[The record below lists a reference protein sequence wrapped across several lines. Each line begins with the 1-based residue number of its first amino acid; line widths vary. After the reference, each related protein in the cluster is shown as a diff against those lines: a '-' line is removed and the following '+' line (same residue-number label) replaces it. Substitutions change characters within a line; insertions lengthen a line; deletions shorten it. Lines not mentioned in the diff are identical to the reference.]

1 MTKDNQKLWAVNIPE
16 EPDSELLHPVPSKE
30 VGEQLVI
37 RLKAEALQTF
47 LTVGKCIAD
56 AITLEEW
63 NGTQED
69 HAKYLQD
76 NKNWWG
82 YTTFLEQAND

>member
-1 MTKDNQKLWAVNIPE
+1 MNIENLWAVNIPE
-16 EPDSELLHPVPSKE
+16 EPDSELLHPIPTKE
-30 VGEQLVI
+30 MGEQLVN
-37 RLKAEALQTF
+37 RLKSEALQTF
-47 LTVGKCIAD
+47 PTFGQCIAD

-82 YTTFLEQAND
+82 YTTFLENENA

>member
-1 MTKDNQKLWAVNIPE
+1 MSKEKLWAVNIPE
-16 EPDSELLHPVPSKE
+16 EPDSELLHPIPTKE
-30 VGEQLVI
+30 MGEQLVN
-37 RLKAEALQTF
+37 RLKSEALQIF
-47 LTVGKCIAD
+47 PTVGQSIAD

-82 YTTFLEQAND
+82 YTTFSENEDD

>member
-16 EPDSELLHPVPSKE
+16 EPESELLHPIPSKE
-30 VGEQLVI
+30 MGEQLVN
-37 RLKAEALQTF
+37 RLQSEALETF
-47 LTVGKCIAD
+47 PTVGQCIAD

-69 HAKYLQD
+69 HNKYLQE
-76 NKNWWG
+76 NKEWWHD
-82 YTTFLEQAND
+82 TTFLEQAND